1 MNDEQST
8 SSMVTAKMETTH
20 ASPKCKFGSRYT
32 VRGSPNGS
40 NSFLFFFIM
49 MLRSLAYC
57 VVCCCL
63 EARFSSSAKAEQE
76 VSYSMHNG

>member
-40 NSFLFFFIM
+40 NSFLFFYYDVEKLGILCC
-49 MLRSLAYC
+49 MLLFGGTLLKFCKS
-57 VVCCCL
+57 
-63 EARFSSSAKAEQE
+63 
-76 VSYSMHNG
+76 